1 MPRYITKDGAFNIPD
16 DVIEDF
22 ERDNPDAKIEY
33 EDNGDVYEIP
43 IPKRDA
49 FLKQYPN
56 ATLTKAKQKPLIDS
70 VPAVPMAENV
80 SLAPS
85 PSKKP
90 KESPFGINANIP
102 TIAETAR
109 GMVNGVNVNPFASLP
124 NQPIKP
130 ITEFGEGV
138 KEGGKQLVAGAE
150 YAAGETLRPIVGT
163 SEDDKAALERIES
176 LEDEGKDVAKNVQ
189 STATISPAMALGLK
203 VFGPKG
209 SSAFV
214 RTMEKTAEANIAAQ
228 KALKEADGNVEQA
241 KSILEEKAN
250 KKTLADTLRKDA
262 ERKMAEARP
271 TKGWGWV
278 GSMIPQMVGTGVGL
292 GMTAVTKNPMWAQT
306 IGLGNMAGLTASA
319 AGSAMAEAR
328 QAGASNAEVWTAGL
342 LSGVI
347 ENVSE
352 RFALGKY
359 TKGLVNA
366 AKKSGSQAV
375 KEAVAEVGSPARK
388 ELAKLLDKA
397 NKQLDG
403 KLLSGKNVEDYI
415 VQVWDETL
423 SEGAAEAL
431 QTVAPML
438 YQNPDDYP
446 NLWGIVKDVAN
457 NTLEGMKGGLF
468 MGFALGGLSK
478 SAEHRINRARRKAQG
493 FVDVAEVIN
502 PNGTRTIVEVV
513 KDDNG
518 EDAYVEDGKYVP
530 LKSQEIGRREQF
542 KFDDFER
549 GQFQN
554 EQDESYDIG
563 KTLETTQEMKDANTM
578 LQKTEAEVRRL
589 LGDDAGDANVDEMLG
604 NNPLEFAR
612 QKYEEEEEVGQAIL
626 DYLNAKA
633 TEDGIIDKAKGQIKT
648 EVEQAEAMID
658 SRKSLSDGMIH
669 RAVMKTND
677 RQVYVISGN
686 VVRFDDG
693 NINTQESDDS
703 IIVMDAETGE
713 KEFVSPKDLLSIDVA
728 IDPEV
733 EKKAVRT
740 TIGERIATDVENKL
754 NGVLAFNPNDT
765 YEVLNPQG
773 ERTTVQVV
781 SDNGDGTINVIMGD
795 AAEPIKVTKNA
806 VQTMADNLN
815 SQRADEM
822 LQGRNEMLQS
832 EKLQKEAE
840 QMAVPTATET
850 PAEVAPAPRV
860 VPTTKDGKPDFNAM
874 DAEMFVEEYASRYG
888 EENTAKIARKN
899 IAVERE
905 KIAKI
910 DKKIDDVTDPNQIDA
925 LYEQRQASEAVVNR
939 YNEILERLGL
949 SEDANETEAEQKSR
963 LRNEANNRIASLFP
977 DGMPNVESFILAD
990 IATGNRLRWSD
1001 KDTNGVV
1008 TSRGLGAELGLSDTE
1023 RRRRLPLI
1031 GKDAMT
1037 PEEYAE
1043 SLRERL
1049 DAVGIR
1055 YDESSLRDA
1064 VLDVY
1069 SSVDSR
1075 KGAWDALENISK
1087 KMQEPQA
1094 DMDWEDMQQ
1103 QLAYNKAQEN
1113 VDNTPEL
1120 PSLDTIEEETPISEG
1135 EYAEMEQQAQAE
1147 EQKDYDAMMEENP
1160 PVRSVDNQGNLIDA
1174 NGVLVTEKVES
1185 IDDITDED
1193 FENPYRSIEL
1203 PTLPQNVDNAI
1214 GANGK
1219 PIVIKK
1225 NIFERNIIRHSD
1237 LNPEQSRD
1245 ILKSALYTPNLY
1257 GQNQKRQKPYNWV
1270 VVSTK
1275 DANGQNKLVLLEI
1288 SDKKDNVEIVHWHF
1302 VDARGLEKLKRQA
1315 EREDGQLLILP
1326 SESTEEV
1333 GALSDPTLNISSESK
1348 DNAIQ
1353 NEKQEISQE
1362 NAEPSGEK
1370 TTPTI
1375 LSEEEYVDA
1384 ELIKLKP
1391 DELSMEDWEYS
1402 DEYVDAYN
1410 KAVDA
1415 YPNYIKSLADSG
1427 ALQEAFDK
1435 GTLGEQIAIR
1445 KNIQTAGFEVA
1456 DILDTG
1462 NSKKSKGKKTRGREL
1477 MENLGLT
1484 EKENTD
1490 DEQIRFRENM
1500 RREPLRERAKMW
1512 EDKVGVKVNLIE
1524 SYEDIPTEAV
1534 KRAVAEGQRFT
1545 GWVADGQ
1552 VYLYMPYITNRTELD
1567 KTYLHEVVAHVGM
1580 ENLLTKEGYKSFC
1593 ERVFNEVMSDAQ
1605 REYYLGYPGV
1615 KNEAMAADE
1624 FIAHLAEDTDM
1635 NASVWQKIVRIF
1647 RDALRK
1653 MGVDIHLTNAD
1664 IEAMLRDSYKKLV
1677 EENRVDNGAITPAE
1691 SENGILFRAVT
1702 DPKQLK
1708 KLEEGETMKVYR
1720 AMQVIDGKLYPPMS
1734 AKVNGK
1740 LREPIELG
1748 VWEEAEEN
1756 PSLADDKGYFKL
1768 DKGNKKSLKARY
1780 NPYIHTSTTPLNDQ
1794 FSEAQDRPNLVTVEV
1809 EIPVSELT
1817 SGYKAEKAK
1826 DAVGKLE
1833 WKAGVVQGKLSGTR
1847 TVILS
1852 RWDKPIRIVPDSE
1865 VADVIVDMFDGRD
1878 ITMPSNVVTPSLRT
1892 ELEKRG
1898 IPFVET
1904 DNQGKEV
1911 TRFRSVYHGSGA
1923 EFDKFDHSFI
1933 GTGEGNQAFGWG
1945 TYVTEDEN
1953 KARAYAQIHPL
1964 FYNKRLELSKLR
1976 REQSKLS
1983 ENIPFLK
1990 GKALKKATQELEK
2003 IKKAL
2008 TSLSNEANRYLY
2020 SVEIPDNNGN
2030 NYLEHGK
2037 VLSKVQQNKIKE
2049 KLYNRLIEIDDYTRA
2064 EKELKRELDQLFDS
2078 NEFDGKD
2085 VYGTVSSYLGSDK
2098 DASAFLNE
2106 LGYVGISYPAN
2117 GSKAN
2122 GARNYVIFNE
2132 ADLDITDNIRFRS
2145 GENAPTFYSNADN
2158 AVESVMQGQPLFRT
2172 AKTNYESQFAELQ
2185 SEYDAL
2191 DKNDAEALNTWRDKK
2206 ADVVRSYINRLSNKF
2221 GLKCELY
2228 VFNGG
2233 REEEMRK
2240 AYDTMV
2246 EKYKAEGIEKVPSYE
2261 SFKKKVSNPKVVAT
2275 HRKSINFVTFNTSAD
2290 DAELNIEQF
2299 AETLFHENA
2308 HRIAEK
2314 MYSKQEFEQI
2324 WENAKKSKNSIAK
2337 SVEELYSDK
2346 SDAQKGNEFIAKAI
2360 GELVSNHNRL
2370 FTNYLMGK
2378 DNISAGDLVK
2388 KLKYSL
2394 PLGKLALTETLNEFK
2409 NEYQERVLQGSGS
2422 SILGGGRDGGDI
2434 EVSRRD
2440 GGRNRKRDWQGDQK
2454 GQRAERRLDVVG
2466 AATDLAESL
2475 GVKLNVI
2482 EDVNEI
2488 TDTNTRRQRDKRG
2501 AKAWYDVNTD
2511 QVYFVAPNATSIEDA
2526 QMSVLH
2532 EVVAHKGLRDVV
2544 GRENFNKFLD
2554 KVFYYAEKEIRS
2566 RIVRLA
2572 SQNGWNFRVATE
2584 EYLASLAEEG
2594 FDSRENRTF
2603 LQKVRDFFMDMLR
2616 EAKIAI
2622 GFNISDNDM
2631 RYMLWRTYQMQKSQG
2646 VMAVAEDVLMQQKM
2660 GVGNFRTR
2668 PAGKSMTEEEQIIAD
2683 AKANG
2688 TYLKAPN
2695 GKDTNLTPK
2704 QWAQVRTK
2712 AFKKWFGDWEKAA
2725 RIEKLRKSKDA
2736 EITGNEIEASE
2747 DLKQYRKNALE
2758 YGKTLR
2764 GEYVNKDT
2772 SEAIVINKDSIT
2784 EVLHHDGSNIAHI
2797 QSVAAIPQM
2806 VESGIYI
2813 TSEPI
2818 SETASKKM
2826 RNAKM
2831 AHYYVCGLKIDN
2843 IPYTVKFVVAEFESG
2858 EKYYDHSLTEIEK
2871 GDLLN
2876 RAELSSTVAD
2886 SKSPISD
2893 IKDKRLVSIL
2903 QTNSSKVVDANG
2915 EPKVVYHR
2923 TPNDFTEFDKEKIGS
2938 STDAGALGR
2947 GFYFS
2952 PLDQYG
2958 LYGKNNMAL
2967 FLNAKKPLMLDD
2979 ANAFNVKE
2987 PFFFDGY
2994 SWNKQSSDEFTK
3006 WVKDNGYDAVV
3017 YKTDFQE
3024 EDVVFEPNQIKSATD
3039 NVGTFDSNNDDVRFR
3054 ATPEPTTDKARK
3066 LYDEAVRKHIK
3077 DRNNV
3082 GRFENLW
3089 HHFRESYQDSML
3101 AVKALYDAVLKET
3114 GNKLHDFED
3123 LYKAENRLSSTN
3135 KAQIEAWERDYMKP
3149 LQKAILSLIK
3159 KGTDY
3164 NAIIDYL
3171 LAKSGLERNE
3181 VLAKRD
3187 AEQMAEGWE
3196 KKRLDGAKRAYN
3208 FEQRKV
3214 NGSYGGQVATL
3225 NKNLGTGAITQEY
3238 YDAQIAKLAK
3248 QRDNDLATLE
3258 RKYNRLV
3265 LKIQNDMPEMY
3276 EKAWSKLRDK
3286 DYSGL
3291 TELTGEKD
3299 AFSNA
3304 AQKMV
3309 DAFEST
3315 HDTTELWK
3323 TINAATKAT
3332 LRKSYDSG
3340 MMNKETF
3347 EKTAK
3352 MFKYYIPLRGWDNNA
3367 AADHYEYMA
3376 NSNMK
3381 ILPALKTAKGR
3392 TSRADDPIATIGSMG
3407 ESSIIQGNRNLMKL
3421 KLLNFAERN
3430 HTSLLTVSEQ
3440 WYVQKADGTWV
3451 EDNPVIPENATGD
3464 EVDAIVKKHEA
3475 DMLAL
3480 GDKASKE
3487 RNKLNLGLHATTW
3500 EGQEHVVRVKRN
3512 GKEYQIFVNGNPIAA
3527 QAINGFTNPNAKE
3540 GWMKRAAQ
3548 TIKNFMARAF
3558 TSLNPAFIIRNLS
3571 IDLLWAGT
3579 TIAIKEDAKYV
3590 AQYTKN
3596 IVSFAWQ
3603 LPRLLS
3609 KWQKGTLDINKPI
3622 ERYFKEF
3629 IENGGETGFTQL
3641 NTVDDYK
3648 RNMARFIKEA
3658 QSGAARMPKKAW
3670 RAVWDGVEFL
3680 NRSAEDTTRFMTY
3693 MTSRQMGRNI
3703 TDSISDAK
3711 DVTVNFN
3718 KKGRGEYGAT
3728 FMNFAYIFFN
3738 ATIQSL
3744 TNFGRLLKHHPK
3756 KTTAALTTFASA
3768 GLLAPMLS
3776 MFVQAMLSDDD
3787 DEPTYWDLPEWV
3799 RRNNIVLYAPFT
3811 KSGYLTVPLPHE
3823 LRPFY
3828 GMGELAFSVL
3838 NGKESVEGA
3847 LAKAVEGFGGLLPFD
3862 FTGNGGNMMVN
3873 FTPTIA
3879 QPIAQLII
3887 NQDYFGTP
3895 IYRKTAF
3902 NELDP
3907 EWTKAYKST
3916 NTYLVDAT
3924 EFLNELT
3931 GGDAVE
3937 KGWLDINPAK
3947 VEHLFE
3953 SYLGGMG
3960 KTLNRT
3966 AKTLSMLWDE
3976 DMREWR
3982 NVPILSDFYQVAD
3995 ERTSGSQIN
4004 RAYFDAVDEAE
4015 DIEHLISG
4023 YKKQARMGALEYAEK
4038 LTNLINSDIFKRY
4051 TTVKS
4056 KQQAISNLN
4065 KALRESNDPM
4075 NEEQI
4080 ETQIMNL
4087 KVDMLE
4093 ELEKLEKSESSNK

>member
-1 MPRYITKDGAFNIPD
+1 MPKYITTDGRTFDVPENEKNGFELAF
-16 DVIEDF
+16 
-22 ERDNPDAKIEY
+22 PDAKVEY
-33 EDNGDVYEIP
+33 ENNGEVFHVP
-43 IPKRDA
+43 ISDIDG
-49 FLKQYPN
+49 FLEEAPN
-56 ATLTKAKQKPLIDS
+56 ATFSKPKVNPVVEG

-102 TIAETAR
+102 TVAETAR

-150 YAAGETLRPIVGT
+150 FAAGETLRPIVGT

-176 LEDEGKDVAKNVQ
+176 LEIEGKDVAKNVQ

-209 SSAFV
+209 SSDFV

-228 KALKEADGNVEQA
+228 KALNEADGNVEQA
-241 KSILEEKAN
+241 KAILEEKAN
-250 KKTLADTLRKDA
+250 KKTLADTMRKDA

-292 GMTAVTKNPMWAQT
+292 GMTAVTKNPMWAQA

-342 LSGVI
+342 LNGVI

-359 TKGLVNA
+359 TKRLVGS
-366 AKKSGSQAV
+366 AKNTASQMVKKAV
-375 KEAVAEVGSPARK
+375 SEVDSPARK
-388 ELAKLLDKA
+388 ELADLLQKA

-403 KLLSGKNVEDYI
+403 KLLSGKNVKDYLADI
-415 VQVWDETL
+415 MDESL
-423 SEGAAEAL
+423 SEGVAEGL
-431 QTVAPML
+431 QTITPML
-438 YQNPDDYP
+438 YQNPDKYP
-446 NLWGIVKDVAN
+446 SLFEIVYEVSN
-457 NTLEGMKGGLF
+457 NALEGIKGGLF
-468 MGFALGGLSK
+468 MGSVLGGLSK
-478 SAEHRINRARRKAQG
+478 SAEHRMNRARRKAQG
-493 FVDVAEVIN
+493 FVDVAEIIN
-502 PNGTRTIVEVV
+502 PDGTRNVVEVV

-530 LKSQEIGRREQF
+530 LKSQEVGRREQF
-542 KFDDFER
+542 NFADFER

-554 EQDESYDIG
+554 EQDESYDTG

-589 LGDDAGDANVDEMLG
+589 FGDDAGDANIDEMLG
-604 NNPLEFAR
+604 DNPLEKAR
-612 QKYEEEEEVGQAIL
+612 QMYEEDEGAGQTIL

-633 TEDGIIDKAKGQIKT
+633 TLDGIIDKTKGQIKT

-669 RAVMKTND
+669 PAVMKTND
-677 RQVYVISGN
+677 RQVYVINGN
-686 VVRFDDG
+686 VERYDDG
-693 NINTQESDDS
+693 NVDTQKSSDS
-703 IIVMDAETGE
+703 IIVMDATTGK

-733 EKKAVRT
+733 EKKTVRT

-754 NGVLAFNPNDT
+754 NGVLSFNPNDT
-765 YEVLNPQG
+765 YNVLNPQG
-773 ERTTVQVV
+773 EETTVQVV

-806 VQTMADNLN
+806 VQTMADNLD

-840 QMAVPTATET
+840 QMAVPTANET

-874 DAEMFVEEYASRYG
+874 DAEMFVEEYSSRYG
-888 EENTAKIARKN
+888 EENTEKIARKN

-905 KIAKI
+905 KIAKL

-949 SEDANETEAEQKSR
+949 SEDANETEADQKSR
-963 LRNEANNRIASLFP
+963 LRNEANNRITSLFP

-1001 KDTNGVV
+1001 KETNGVV
-1008 TSRGLGAELGLSDTE
+1008 TSRGLGAELGLSEAE

-1043 SLRERL
+1043 TLRERL
-1049 DAVGIR
+1049 DAEGIR

-1075 KGAWDALENISK
+1075 KGAWDALENMSK

-1135 EYAEMEQQAQAE
+1135 EYAEMEAKAQAE
-1147 EQKDYDAMMEENP
+1147 EQADYDAMMEENP
-1160 PVRSVDNQGNLIDA
+1160 PVRSVDNQGNLIDT

-1391 DELSMEDWEYS
+1391 DEMSMEDWEYS

-1445 KNIQTAGFEVA
+1445 KNIQTAGFEVT
-1456 DILDTG
+1456 DLIDTG
-1462 NSKKSKGKKTRGREL
+1462 KGKKSKAKKTRGQEL

-1484 EKENTD
+1484 EKED
-1490 DEQIRFRENM
+1490 A
-1500 RREPLRERAKMW
+1500 RRKPLRERASMW

-1524 SYEDIPTEAV
+1524 DFEDIPTDAA
-1534 KRAVAEGQRFT
+1534 KRAIDEGQRVT
-1545 GWVADGQ
+1545 GWVVNGE
-1552 VYLYMPYITNRTELD
+1552 VFLYMPYIANRTEVD

-1580 ENLLTKEGYKSFC
+1580 KELLGKDGYKAFC
-1593 ERVFNEVMSDAQ
+1593 ERVFNEVMTDAE
-1605 REYYLGYPGV
+1605 REFYRNYPNV
-1615 KNEAMAADE
+1615 ENEAMAADE

-1664 IEAMLRDSYKKLV
+1664 IQDLLRESYLNLA
-1677 EENRVDNGAITPAE
+1677 EQNGAADINEKEGKAMFSIRTYKEGGKAQMNKFLDNQVKKNRITKEEAKEIADILDEMYKTAVKYKDKYAPFGAWSEAKVVENKDGMPAFSVIKKNGDYSMNLDFSTVCKKRRTLDAVF
-1691 SENGILFRAVT
+1691 SEMIQRGLMSNLDLDGEQIAEINNIIRRFGFETACDLCFVDAKRFRVAQVADKFCEMWNPMAVMT
-1702 DPKQLK
+1702 NKQLK
-1708 KLEEGETMKVYR
+1708 GIIKEEGDTVRSKVAKYLLDNPNNRIQLKRENFIDSHGFEEMEINNPEILSLYKQAQGASLAKIPFGDVQYLNDLEKKHQWTPDKAYAVGGVRLQSFSDYVPRMFFDYMQLMADLSAKNLPVHAYTKEPIFAKQFGLTGMKINLSLVPKVVDGGVAAGLDADGNYAWMEGETFPY
-1720 AMQVIDGKLYPPMS
+1720 
-1734 AKVNGK
+1734 
-1740 LREPIELG
+1740 
-1748 VWEEAEEN
+1748 EEAMALQNAEGYREN
-1756 PSLADDKGYFKL
+1756 CGTVAVGVSDAHIEKLLDDPNIRMVIPYHKSGLNPLVAKTNRINEFVDYTNVQNTRSAEGTKLNSEDLAGMPNFNAVMHYEGVNARQAAQAYLDWCDSKGYLPKFDKWRNHPNYYKL
-1768 DKGNKKSLKARY
+1768 LEDF
-1780 NPYIHTSTTPLNDQ
+1780 TT
-1794 FSEAQDRPNLVTVEV
+1794 
-1809 EIPVSELT
+1809 
-1817 SGYKAEKAK
+1817 
-1826 DAVGKLE
+1826 
-1833 WKAGVVQGKLSGTR
+1833 
-1847 TVILS
+1847 
-1852 RWDKPIRIVPDSE
+1852 IVPDANGVESIYPQGAVSMTFPTE
-1865 VADVIVDMFDGRD
+1865 DSAFSSIESLIREGLEEDAVLEGRRDANVGKIVDT
-1878 ITMPSNVVTPSLRT
+1878 I
-1892 ELEKRG
+1892 
-1898 IPFVET
+1898 
-1904 DNQGKEV
+1904 
-1911 TRFRSVYHGSGA
+1911 
-1923 EFDKFDHSFI
+1923 
-1933 GTGEGNQAFGWG
+1933 
-1945 TYVTEDEN
+1945 
-1953 KARAYAQIHPL
+1953 
-1964 FYNKRLELSKLR
+1964 
-1976 REQSKLS
+1976 
-1983 ENIPFLK
+1983 
-1990 GKALKKATQELEK
+1990 
-2003 IKKAL
+2003 
-2008 TSLSNEANRYLY
+2008 
-2020 SVEIPDNNGN
+2020 
-2030 NYLEHGK
+2030 
-2037 VLSKVQQNKIKE
+2037 
-2049 KLYNRLIEIDDYTRA
+2049 
-2064 EKELKRELDQLFDS
+2064 EKELVQFRFIGEKGAA
-2078 NEFDGKD
+2078 NI
-2085 VYGTVSSYLGSDK
+2085 DK
-2098 DASAFLNE
+2098 AE
-2106 LGYVGISYPAN
+2106 
-2117 GSKAN
+2117 
-2122 GARNYVIFNE
+2122 E
-2132 ADLDITDNIRFRS
+2132 ATI
-2145 GENAPTFYSNADN
+2145 
-2158 AVESVMQGQPLFRT
+2158 RT
-2172 AKTNYESQFAELQ
+2172 AKTKYESQFAELQ

-2191 DKNDAEALNTWRDKK
+2191 DKNDAEALNEWRDKK
-2206 ADVVRSYINRLSNKF
+2206 ADVVRSYISRLSNKF

-2240 AYDTMV
+2240 AYDTMI
-2246 EKYKAEGIEKVPSYE
+2246 EKYKAKGIEKVPSYE
-2261 SFKKKVSNPKVVAT
+2261 SFKKNVSNPKVVAI

-2290 DAELNIEQF
+2290 DAELNIVQF

-2308 HRIAEK
+2308 HRITEK

-2337 SVEELYSDK
+2337 SVEKLYSDK

-2360 GELVSNHNRL
+2360 GKLVSNHNRL

-2378 DNISAGDLVK
+2378 DNISAEDLVK

-2422 SILGGGRDGGDI
+2422 SLLGGGRDGGDI
-2434 EVSRRD
+2434 EVSERD

-2466 AATDLAESL
+2466 AATNLAESL
-2475 GVKLNVI
+2475 GIKLNVI

-2488 TDTNTRRQRDKRG
+2488 TDSNTRRQRAKRG

-2646 VMAVAEDVLMQQKM
+2646 AMAVAEDVLMQQKV

-2668 PAGKSMTEEEQIIAD
+2668 TSAQIERDYPNWLDGTTTESGKHSTQVEGTRKTYNKVGDWIEQ
-2683 AKANG
+2683 NM
-2688 TYLKAPN
+2688 
-2695 GKDTNLTPK
+2695 GKDVAILDASSGMGYGTADLRDRGFNIEDVEPYQSEERKKKNPATYSSYADIDKKYDYIISNAVLNVIPDD
-2704 QWAQVRTK
+2704 WRTDVLHNMADLLADGGKMFINTRK
-2712 AFKKWFGDWEKAA
+2712 AGEEKA
-2725 RIEKLRKSKDA
+2725 
-2736 EITGNEIEASE
+2736 
-2747 DLKQYRKNALE
+2747 
-2758 YGKTLR
+2758 
-2764 GEYVNKDT
+2764 
-2772 SEAIVINKDSIT
+2772 
-2784 EVLHHDGSNIAHI
+2784 
-2797 QSVAAIPQM
+2797 
-2806 VESGIYI
+2806 
-2813 TSEPI
+2813 
-2818 SETASKKM
+2818 
-2826 RNAKM
+2826 
-2831 AHYYVCGLKIDN
+2831 
-2843 IPYTVKFVVAEFESG
+2843 
-2858 EKYYDHSLTEIEK
+2858 
-2871 GDLLN
+2871 
-2876 RAELSSTVAD
+2876 
-2886 SKSPISD
+2886 
-2893 IKDKRLVSIL
+2893 IKDKIELDTPQEVLVKRNGRIASYQRFFTPSELKAWVEQELGDGFEVEIANKK
-2903 QTNSSKVVDANG
+2903 NSGTSGLAAVVVN
-2915 EPKVVYHR
+2915 
-2923 TPNDFTEFDKEKIGS
+2923 KIG
-2938 STDAGALGR
+2938 
-2947 GFYFS
+2947 
-2952 PLDQYG
+2952 
-2958 LYGKNNMAL
+2958 
-2967 FLNAKKPLMLDD
+2967 DD
-2979 ANAFNVKE
+2979 
-2987 PFFFDGY
+2987 
-2994 SWNKQSSDEFTK
+2994 
-3006 WVKDNGYDAVV
+3006 
-3017 YKTDFQE
+3017 
-3024 EDVVFEPNQIKSATD
+3024 I
-3039 NVGTFDSNNDDVRFR
+3039 RFR
-3054 ATPEPTTDKARK
+3054 ATPKPTTDKARK

-3187 AEQMAEGWE
+3187 AEQMAKGWE

-3238 YDAQIAKLAK
+3238 YDAQIAKLSK

-3265 LKIQNDMPEMY
+3265 LKIQKDMPEMY

-3381 ILPALKTAKGR
+3381 ILPTLKTAKGR
-3392 TSRADDPIATIGSMG
+3392 TSRANDPIATIGSMG

-3548 TIKNFMARAF
+3548 TIKNFMARAY
-3558 TSLNPAFIIRNLS
+3558 TSLNPAFVITNLS
-3571 IDLLWAGT
+3571 RDLLWAGT

-3596 IVSFAWQ
+3596 IASLAWQ
-3603 LPRLLS
+3603 LPRLIS
-3609 KWQKGTLDINKPI
+3609 KWQKGTLDMNKPI

-3738 ATIQSL
+3738 AAIQSL

-3982 NVPILSDFYQVAD
+3982 NVPILSNFYQVAD

-4015 DIEHLISG
+4015 DIEHLLSG
-4023 YKKQARMGALEYAEK
+4023 YKKQAEMGALEYAEK

-4051 TTVKS
+4051 KTVNGYQK
-4056 KQQAISNLN
+4056 AISELN

-4087 KVDMLE
+4087 KIDMLE